1 MSPWI
6 YIKLTFDKRA
16 KNMQRR
22 KIVPSFYFSL
32 YIFTIGGSELLKDI
46 LIWVHIV
53 SLEYFSLMCLL
64 CISASL
70 LYIDFV
76 FLESSSSFS
85 CHSKHAWFYVS
96 PLNLRTKIRETY
108 NICLFRFLIFKK
120 LLFENFYTMKIW
132 SYRQSFLVFYPNP
145 FNTIS
150 WLLVFLFILIFEN

>member
-1 MSPWI
+1 
-6 YIKLTFDKRA
+6 
-16 KNMQRR
+16 MQRR
-22 KIVPSFYFSL
+22 KIVPSLYFSL

-70 LYIDFV
+70 LHIDFV

-120 LLFENFYTMKIW
+120 IIIWEFLYNENMIISTIFSCLLSQPLQYH
-132 SYRQSFLVFYPNP
+132 
-145 FNTIS
+145 
-150 WLLVFLFILIFEN
+150 LLTSCLFIYSYFWELNTFKK